1 MKKVAILLALIFT
14 VSAGF
19 SQQRKR
25 TARVADNMTAEQR
38 TTLAVKKLTLALDL
52 DKSQAKKIQSL
63 YSKMGKVRMEKGKKM
78 RKEGM
83 VKREKMMKIKKASKD
98 GADYKKRIGVAIKK
112 GELKREDLGRRRA
125 KVIDF
130 DTANKALDTRID
142 FQNKM
147 KKILNPSQYASFKKF
162 QKRKGPKSQKR
173 RKVMKTKKTMKKG
186 KMQKRAKRLH

>member
-173 RKVMKTKKTMKKG
+173 RKVMKTKKTVKKG